1 MEKKLQEVIN
11 RLDALKQEMAALEQM
26 VEDLTAAQAG
36 SVPVEEPADLSDPID
51 LSLDEVEL
59 TAAEVPVDIVTEP
72 VAVDAPAVDPPVEVV
87 VAETEDLPVDI
98 DLEEAVEREQV
109 AEEEP
114 VVEPEAVSEETP
126 VEPVAEEDPVVESE
140 PVVEEAPVVEPEPVA
155 EPVAAPASEEDEE
168 DGYFGL
174 FGEEVPTETKGDKR
188 NRRRREIAEVP
199 PGNKA
204 VIDAMSLGA
213 AWRTDIPGPE
223 VKSLRSAIALG
234 DQVMFIARL
243 FRKDS
248 ALYQDTVDR
257 LNRTNTLSE
266 AISYLSETF
275 PEWDLASDDVYKFM
289 MAVRRKIRK

>member
-26 VEDLTAAQAG
+26 VEELTAAQAG

-59 TAAEVPVDIVTEP
+59 TAVEAPAAVTAEAVAAEV
-72 VAVDAPAVDPPVEVV
+72 PAVDPSVEVA
-87 VAETEDLPVDI
+87 VAEVEDIPVDI
-98 DLEEAVEREQV
+98 DLEEAVE
-109 AEEEP
+109 
-114 VVEPEAVSEETP
+114 
-126 VEPVAEEDPVVESE
+126 VEPVAVSE
-140 PVVEEAPVVEPEPVA
+140 PVVEEAPVFEPVAEEDLVVESVPVAAEEPVATPEPVA
-155 EPVAAPASEEDEE
+155 EPVAASASEEDEE

-174 FGEEVPTETKGDKR
+174 FGEEVPAESKGDRR
-188 NRRRREIAEVP
+188 NRRRREVSEMST
-199 PGNKA
+199 GNKA
-204 VIDAMSLGA
+204 VIDAMSVGA

-266 AISYLSETF
+266 AIGYLSETF